1 MIGIYFAVFQ
11 LIMKGEIGHG
21 AELKRAAAVKEEE
34 AKKQHG
40 PKKGRPKGRKGRPGG
55 KHDKRGKGKGKAAG
69 DGAPMHE
76 AYQPGVRLHAAPGRR
91 AVLTRRICRACA

>member
-11 LIMKGEIGHG
+11 LIMKGEIGHA
-21 AELKRAAAVKEEE
+21 AELKRAVALKEEE

-55 KHDKRGKGKGKAAG
+55 KPDRKGGKGKGKGTAAA
-69 DGAPMHE
+69 DGPALPE
-76 AYQPGVRLHAAPGRR
+76 AFQPGVRRVTA
-91 AVLTRRICRACA
+91 